1 MLIDQFWN
9 VKFEMLIGHPD
20 GDVKKVECTTFINL
34 EFGEKFKLEV
44 SWRLRVISL

>member
-1 MLIDQFWN
+1 MLRAQFRN

-20 GDVKKVECTTFINL
+20 GDVKKVGCMTCISL

-44 SWRLRVISL
+44 SWRLRVIGL